1 MPNLDLF
8 DDKITNLKSIQQEI
22 MKIVTPS
29 DISWLRIQLQP
40 LKSALENK
48 VTSWFQVYTQFLVV
62 QFKTTLK
69 NLKNFINKTNDG
81 IFNNPADIDNQG
93 NQELLMKVMRVISDV
108 KDVEPKCEGIVV
120 RMKEMVNKLKKHG
133 VQIMEKGE
141 EDPLQSIDN
150 AYTQFN
156 ETT

>member
-1 MPNLDLF
+1 
-8 DDKITNLKSIQQEI
+8 
-22 MKIVTPS
+22 
-29 DISWLRIQLQP
+29 
-40 LKSALENK
+40 
-48 VTSWFQVYTQFLVV
+48 
-62 QFKTTLK
+62 
-69 NLKNFINKTNDG
+69 
-81 IFNNPADIDNQG
+81 
-93 NQELLMKVMRVISDV
+93 MKVMRVISDV

-156 ETT
+156 ETTQRVFKIKADILPL